1 VLLNHGPATPERSS
15 GLFFNNKAKESDT
28 MRKLKASALSGAALA
43 LAGLPALSHAQGSVV
58 LYGILDGG
66 ITYVSNTGGSH
77 VVKFDDGVS
86 YGNRFGLKGTEDLG
100 GGLSAVFVLES
111 GFRLGTGKLAFGG
124 AEFGRQAYVGLKNSW
139 GTLSFGNQLDLTN
152 EMVSAYNISA
162 WGSGYAIH
170 QGDFDRFNGDRLPN
184 SVKFLSNE
192 FDGFKFGGLY
202 SFGGVAGDF
211 HQNSAYSLGAHY
223 ANGPFSLGVA
233 YTQLNNPFG
242 IYAFDPYAMIG
253 TSTFLGRP
261 TISVNATT
269 GAITDL
275 YANTAFVVDKQG
287 TFGVGTSYAI
297 GNVTLNANYT
307 YTTIKAYGQSSHMQV
322 GEAGA
327 NWQITPAF
335 NAVGGYQYTSFE
347 GHHWNQ
353 GTLGLHYLLSKR
365 TDVYVSG
372 DYLKASSGVDAVI
385 GYSFTP
391 STTSTQADVRVG
403 MRHSF

>member
-1 VLLNHGPATPERSS
+1 MKTLNAAVLSS
-15 GLFFNNKAKESDT
+15 VALAF
-28 MRKLKASALSGAALA
+28 ASAPVTSQAEN
-43 LAGLPALSHAQGSVV
+43 SVT
-58 LYGILDGG
+58 LYGIIDAG
-66 ITYVSNTGGSH
+66 ITYVNNTGGSH

-86 YGNRFGLKGTEDLG
+86 YGNRWGIKGTEDLG
-100 GGLSAVFVLES
+100 GGLSAVFALEN
-111 GFRLGTGKLAFGG
+111 GFHLGNGTLGFNG
-124 AEFGRQAYVGLKNSW
+124 AEFGRQAYVGLANSW
-139 GTLSFGNQLDLTN
+139 GTLSFGNQLDMTE
-152 EMVSAYNISA
+152 EMVFAYNISA

-192 FDGFKFGGLY
+192 FGGFMFGAMY
-202 SFGGVAGDF
+202 SFGNQAGNF
-211 HQNSAYSLGAHY
+211 HQNSAYSVGAHY
-223 ANGPFSLGVA
+223 ANGAFTMGAA

-261 TISVNATT
+261 TISVDPAT

-275 YANTAFVVDKQG
+275 YSSNPFPVDKQG
-287 TFGVGTSYAI
+287 TFGVGASYAI
-297 GNVTLNANYT
+297 GTVTLNGNYT
-307 YTTIKAYGQSSHMQV
+307 YTTIKAFGNSSHMQV

-327 NWQITPAF
+327 IWQVTPAF
-335 NAVGGYQYTSFE
+335 SAIGGYQYTSFE

-365 TDVYVSG
+365 TDVYISG
-372 DYLKASSGVDAVI
+372 DYLKASSGVNAVI

-391 STTSTQADVRVG
+391 STTTTQADVRVG